1 MTLVPGLVIAA
12 YVALLGAMLG
22 SFLNVC
28 IHRLPRGESVVS
40 PRSHC
45 PRCGRVLPW
54 YENIPVLSW
63 LFLGGRCRGCRAR
76 ISPQYPLVETAAA
89 ALTAGSWLRFGPVWE
104 TPVMILFLLILLAI
118 LVTDLQTYTIPDVFS
133 LGGLAAGLLLSFLPG
148 GIEPWQS
155 LLGALAGGGLL
166 YLTAILGRAVFG
178 REAMGGGD
186 IKMLAM
192 IGAFT
197 GWVGVLFAVF
207 AGSLAGSLVFGWI
220 NYVLKKKQLVPFG
233 VFLTLGAVLYVFLGR
248 EIIGWYLGFFRI

>member
-1 MTLVPGLVIAA
+1 MVITA
-12 YVALLGAMLG
+12 YLALLGAMIG

-45 PRCGRVLPW
+45 PRCGRALPW

-63 LFLGGRCRGCRAR
+63 LFLGGRCRGCRER
-76 ISPQYPLVETAAA
+76 ISLQYPLVETAAA
-89 ALTAGSWLRFGPVWE
+89 ALSAGSWLRFGPVWD
-104 TPVMILFLLILLAI
+104 TPVMILCLLILLAI

-133 LGGLAAGLLLSFLPG
+133 LGGLAAGIGLSFLPG
-148 GIEPWQS
+148 GAGPLQS
-155 LLGALAGGGLL
+155 VLGALAGGGLL
-166 YLTAILGRAVFG
+166 YLTALAGRAALG

-197 GWVGVLFAVF
+197 GWQGVLFSVF

-220 NYVLKKKQLVPFG
+220 NYVLKKKRLVPFG
-233 VFLTLGAVLYVFLGR
+233 VFLALGAGLYVFLGR
-248 EIIGWYLGFFRI
+248 ELIGWYLGFFRI